1 MRTGPADRPAALIP
15 VVDWATR
22 LDFGLHSIASE
33 RCRAAAAK
41 PENGEAAA
49 IYACAWVTPRHPTRR
64 SGKLSVQKRSTL
76 VKACLALDPQ
86 RFRALLPTSPAD
98 WPSSRAVFTFSKI
111 TCQAQRVK
119 THT

>member
-64 SGKLSVQKRSTL
+64 SGKLSVQKRSKGQVEKTPL
-76 VKACLALDPQ
+76 YY
-86 RFRALLPTSPAD
+86 LPLICRNQHTQHWRSQTS
-98 WPSSRAVFTFSKI
+98 
-111 TCQAQRVK
+111 RVGAFF
-119 THT
+119 